1 MNPERRKFLTGASVA
16 AVGLTVGALSG
27 DIFRGTSAQTS
38 GSPSDASKKSYI
50 FVIDL
55 NNCDGC
61 QKCTEACQAE
71 MDVPPASGGE
81 LQFDGRQ
88 AWIQVFSMGSG
99 VFMPVPCQNCQD
111 APCAKV
117 CPVGATFYSDDHI
130 VQIDQNRCV
139 GCRYCLVACP
149 YQRRFFNWFDPPVT
163 PDEANAV
170 YSPDT
175 NIPHRKGV
183 AEKCI
188 WCRHRVVQD
197 EVPAC
202 VAACGAAGMNA
213 LWFGDAAE
221 NVVSNG
227 KTSVS
232 LSGMVKDRGA
242 YRLNEELG
250 TLPQVIYLPPKGD

>member
-38 GSPSDASKKSYI
+38 GSSSDASKKSYI

-81 LQFDGRQ
+81 LQFNGRQ

-117 CPVGATFYSDDHI
+117 CPVGATFYSDDH
-130 VQIDQNRCV
+130 
-139 GCRYCLVACP
+139 
-149 YQRRFFNWFDPPVT
+149 
-163 PDEANAV
+163 
-170 YSPDT
+170 
-175 NIPHRKGV
+175 
-183 AEKCI
+183 
-188 WCRHRVVQD
+188 
-197 EVPAC
+197 
-202 VAACGAAGMNA
+202 M
-213 LWFGDAAE
+213 
-221 NVVSNG
+221 
-227 KTSVS
+227 
-232 LSGMVKDRGA
+232 
-242 YRLNEELG
+242 
-250 TLPQVIYLPPKGD
+250 